1 MKCLFCGNLIVNEWK
16 LKELF
21 GFEKIVRDNICQLCR
36 NQLEL
41 LNPNEGCI
49 RCYKRNNE
57 SICQDCRFWEEK
69 YQIINCHQSLFE
81 YNQFIH
87 SYFKNYK
94 RYGDILLAE
103 LFSKDLYNWSKC
115 NRFDIITYIPAS
127 NGHLQER
134 GFDPV
139 WKMYHQIFDLTPML
153 VKLDADKPQAQKNRY
168 ERLQTPQTFYFQP
181 SNLDI
186 SRNSKVLIL
195 DDIYTT
201 GRTMMHARQALEIA
215 GFNNICTFS
224 LSR

>member
-1 MKCLFCGNLIVNEWK
+1 MKCLNCNNSLVNNWS

-21 GFEKIVRDNICQLCR
+21 GIEEMIPDNLCQFCRSQLIILSAEKGCSRCFKIIDDNICQDC
-36 NQLEL
+36 L
-41 LNPNEGCI
+41 L
-49 RCYKRNNE
+49 
-57 SICQDCRFWEEK
+57 WEQK
-69 YQIINCHQSLFE
+69 YQITNCHQSLFE

-103 LFSKDLYNWSKC
+103 LFFKDLYKWSKYHK
-115 NRFDIITYIPAS
+115 FDLVTYIPAS
-127 NGHLQER
+127 NGHLKER

-139 WKMYHQIFDLTPML
+139 WEMYHDVFDLTPML

-168 ERLQTPQTFYFQP
+168 ERLQTPQTFYFH
-181 SNLDI
+181 SNNVDI
-186 SRNSKVLIL
+186 STKNSILIL

-201 GRTMMHARQALEIA
+201 GRTMMHARSALEIA
-215 GFNNICTFS
+215 GFKNICTFS

>member
-1 MKCLFCGNLIVNEWK
+1 MKCLNCGNQLINEWT

-21 GFEKIVRDNICQLCR
+21 GFEEMISDRLCQLCR
-36 NQLEL
+36 SQLSPLSAE
-41 LNPNEGCI
+41 EGCM
-49 RCYKRNNE
+49 RCCKPNIE
-57 SICQDCRFWEEK
+57 KICQDCLLWEEK
-69 YQIINCHQSLFE
+69 YQIINCHQALFE

-103 LFSKDLYNWSKC
+103 LFYKDLYNWSKH
-115 NRFDIITYIPAS
+115 NKFDLITYIPAS
-127 NGHLQER
+127 NGHLRAR

-139 WKMYHQIFDLTPML
+139 WKMYHRVFDLTSML
-153 VKLDADKPQAQKNRY
+153 IKMDADKPQAQKNRY
-168 ERLQTPQTFYFQP
+168 ERLQTPQTFYFH
-181 SNLDI
+181 SDNVDI
-186 SRNSKVLIL
+186 SRDSRILIL

-215 GFNNICTFS
+215 GFNNIYTFS